1 MPENDNSAPPPTLTE
16 MLVVHRE
23 RLCRM
28 VALRMDRRLKGRL
41 DASDVIQEAFFEAA
55 ERFDEFQRQPAQSF
69 FLWLRFL
76 TLQQLMIAAR
86 RHLTTQARAAGKE
99 VDLVATGAAEI
110 SSAGLADI
118 ILDSGTSP
126 SEAAARQ
133 ERATQLQAALE
144 TMDAND
150 REILFLRHFEQL
162 TNAETAQTLKI
173 EPAAAS
179 QRYFR
184 ALKRLREIPEWA
196 KEIEEVFP
204 ALQFLEACA
213 LGVKGARSNRNGK
226 REYRVDVKKKETRIL
241 DTADKTTLRTLPR
254 NGPSPMHWSPA
265 KRHLAWMPTDKEIHL
280 WDDERNTDRPLLEF
294 KARYLKWSDDG
305 RLLAALSESG
315 EIQVCNVETG
325 IRLATVETH
334 DKNVR
339 LAFSPGNDFL
349 VSAGASGKARVWK
362 MPAGIS
368 VGEFD
373 IVKLSNSA
381 EDWLASW
388 SPDNRLVALPFDLR
402 SATGKT
408 YRRGEAAVAI
418 P

>member
-99 VDLVATGAAEI
+99 VDLAATGAAEI

-184 ALKRLREIPEWA
+184 ALKRLREI
-196 KEIEEVFP
+196 
-204 ALQFLEACA
+204 LEN
-213 LGVKGARSNRNGK
+213 LG
-226 REYRVDVKKKETRIL
+226 
-241 DTADKTTLRTLPR
+241 
-254 NGPSPMHWSPA
+254 WSAP
-265 KRHLAWMPTDKEIHL
+265 
-280 WDDERNTDRPLLEF
+280 
-294 KARYLKWSDDG
+294 
-305 RLLAALSESG
+305 
-315 EIQVCNVETG
+315 Q
-325 IRLATVETH
+325 
-334 DKNVR
+334 
-339 LAFSPGNDFL
+339 
-349 VSAGASGKARVWK
+349 
-362 MPAGIS
+362 
-368 VGEFD
+368 
-373 IVKLSNSA
+373 
-381 EDWLASW
+381 
-388 SPDNRLVALPFDLR
+388 
-402 SATGKT
+402 
-408 YRRGEAAVAI
+408 
-418 P
+418 